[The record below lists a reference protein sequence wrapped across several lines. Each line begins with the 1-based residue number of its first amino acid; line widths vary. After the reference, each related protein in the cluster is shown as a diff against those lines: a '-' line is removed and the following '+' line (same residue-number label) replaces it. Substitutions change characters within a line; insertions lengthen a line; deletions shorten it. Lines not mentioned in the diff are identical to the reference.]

1 MVTGRELQPRRMR
14 TLQNDMIRSSL
25 LVTGRELQPRRMIT
39 LQNDMIRSSVLVTG
53 RELLGPV
60 ELEHCRMVMLRS
72 SFLDSEDS

>member
-1 MVTGRELQPRRMR
+1 MI